1 MTIKQLNSVIKG
13 EKIKAVE
20 DISIKVNIQNPDGTW
35 RIVVVPIENYRINQT
50 NGFQLECTVWDPND
64 PIID

>member
-1 MTIKQLNSVIKG
+1 MTVKQINSIVKG
-13 EKIKAVE
+13 EKIKNTDEVF
-20 DISIKVNIQNPDGTW
+20 IKVNVQNSDGSW
-35 RIVVVPIENYRINQT
+35 RVVVVPIENYRINQT